1 MKAAVFYGKGQLRVT
16 EVPTPVPKSG
26 EVLVRVM
33 ACGICGTDV
42 HIFHGDEGAAATPP
56 GTVLGHEF
64 AGAVTEVGS
73 GVTDAAVGDRVC
85 VDPNR
90 MCGQCRFCR
99 GAEGH
104 FCTHMVGIGTTVNGG
119 FAEYCAVPVS
129 QIHRIADTTPFVDAA
144 MAEPLSCCLHGMDLC
159 AVRPADTVAVIG
171 CGMIGLLMVQLAKLA
186 GAARVIAVEPS
197 ETARAHAAR
206 LGADCCIDPTRS
218 DPAAAVRRCGA
229 ERVTKVI
236 ECVGRPETMVQA
248 VELADARATVM
259 LFGLTA
265 PAETIAIRP
274 FALFKK
280 ELTIKSSY
288 INPYTQQRAVDLID
302 GKRIDVHSMVTRT
315 APLTELP
322 AILAD
327 PALRRGKV
335 LILPNGTDAR
345 I

>member
-16 EVPTPVPKSG
+16 EVPTPTPKPG

-64 AGAVTEVGS
+64 AGVIAAAGP
-73 GVTDAAVGDRVC
+73 GVTDAAAGDRVC
-85 VDPNR
+85 VDPNQL
-90 MCGQCRFCR
+90 CGRCRFCR

-104 FCTHMVGIGTTVNGG
+104 FCTHMVGIGTTVHGG

-129 QIHRIADTTPFVDAA
+129 QIHRIADTTSFAEAA
-144 MAEPLSCCLHGMDLC
+144 MAEPLSCCLHGIDLC
-159 AVRPADTVAVIG
+159 DVRPADTVLVIG
-171 CGMIGLLMVQLAKLA
+171 CGMIGLLMIQLAKLA
-186 GAARVIAVEPS
+186 GAAQVIAVEPN
-197 ETARAHAAR
+197 ETARAHALR
-206 LGADCCIDPTRS
+206 LGADCCIDPTRG
-218 DPAAAVRRCGA
+218 DPAEALRQFGA
-229 ERVTKVI
+229 PRVTKVI
-236 ECVGRPETMVQA
+236 ECVGRPETMMQA
-248 VELADARATVM
+248 VDLAGARATVM
-259 LFGLTA
+259 FFGLTA

-280 ELTIKSSY
+280 ELTLKSSY

-315 APLTELP
+315 APLAELP
-322 AILAD
+322 EILAN

-335 LILPNGTDAR
+335 LIRPNE
-345 I
+345 